1 MEIVDAQIHAPLP
14 LEPWPAGFADR
25 DLRHVVS
32 AELANAAMEAVGVD
46 AAVLYAGIEQC
57 AAAHQRYPDR
67 FGGII
72 SVDDPDDPAQLPSPA
87 LLAER
92 VRSTPGVLGFRILAG
107 SPDDTG
113 RRLAR
118 LAGGRWEPTLAAAEQ
133 AGITVVLFAPLHM
146 PLVAAVAAAQEALV
160 TPAWREVAREPN
172 VAVKLTG
179 APALSAAPY
188 PFDDL
193 WPVLHQILGAFGPDR
208 VMWGSDF
215 TRVTGRSQYPR
226 HPGGRHTYADL
237 VGYLR
242 ATSELGAAEK
252 AALVRDYLSDYSDEA
267 FAAALEEIGRLAHQ
281 DLLDFGRLAELLG
294 YDRKLNTLDYPVAPR
309 GYRVLGRIP
318 RLPKLVVAQIVGEF
332 QGFDELLAAS
342 DSELEAV
349 EGVGEIRAKDIREG
363 LRRLQELNLVDR
375 YLQT

>member
-1 MEIVDAQIHAPLP
+1 MEIVDAQVHAPLP

-46 AAVLYAGIEQC
+46 AAVLYAGLEQC
-57 AAAHQRYPDR
+57 AAAHQRYPAR
-67 FGGII
+67 FGGVI

-92 VRSTPGVLGFRILAG
+92 VRSTPGILGFRILAG
-107 SPDDTG
+107 SPDGTG

-118 LAGGRWEPTLAAAEQ
+118 LAGGRWEPTLAAAER
-133 AGITVVLFAPLHM
+133 AGIPVVLFAPLHM
-146 PLVAAVAAAQEALV
+146 PLVAAVAAAHPELRLVVDHLGLPPPPAFPASRRFFDTIPQLLAL
-160 TPAWREVAREPN
+160 ARAPN

-215 TRVTGRSQYPR
+215 TRVTGRSQHPR
-226 HPGGRHTYADL
+226 HPGGRYTYAEL
-237 VGYLR
+237 VGYLG
-242 ATSELGAAEK
+242 ATGELDPAEK
-252 AALVRDYLSDYSDEA
+252 AALFGGTVRA
-267 FAAALEEIGRLAHQ
+267 W
-281 DLLDFGRLAELLG
+281 FGWHPGPPAPAGQTEG
-294 YDRKLNTLDYPVAPR
+294 PR
-309 GYRVLGRIP
+309 G
-318 RLPKLVVAQIVGEF
+318 
-332 QGFDELLAAS
+332 AS
-342 DSELEAV
+342 
-349 EGVGEIRAKDIREG
+349 
-363 LRRLQELNLVDR
+363 
-375 YLQT
+375 